1 MLWLSYLINAIP
13 FGSFL
18 YVDFKKHKWFNVS
31 FLSLVLFLVLTPP
44 ETLNSRSEGTEVGE
58 IYLMALYNSF
68 KFGERFSA
76 LSKYLK
82 SSAKL

>member
-1 MLWLSYLINAIP
+1 MLWLSYLIIVIP

-18 YVDFKKHKWFNVS
+18 YVDFKKHLSNVS
-31 FLSLVLFLVLTPP
+31 SLSLVLFLVITPP